1 MLSWAVATD
10 PELEVRVVCLRK
22 SQEVWQKRDRLSSFG
37 LLKKN
42 IITSKLT
49 NLETDWPMPHS
60 NDQLKALNALQQKLQ
75 TAASWDAVQSV
86 LTPFA
91 NQYLAVESVLVVPTA
106 EKRHG
111 AWSIGSTGYA
121 LQFMPVPDEPD
132 LAEITAALLATC
144 PFLQQQL
151 PLSIQQQSLLEQ
163 ISLAIVAQR
172 PFDQISGLIATAFTE
187 TFSAYRARLLLC
199 EPGGKQIYLHTMFGA
214 QTGWLPVNEDRNLSN
229 VQETVLVFDDV
240 QLILPVKT
248 AVDEVRAIL
257 QVAGTSVEDLRLKT
271 AFFSLVAGYLG
282 VALSHQQLLEQ
293 AWQRAHQLE
302 TIYHVTESVR
312 VLKPLQQTLQE
323 IHDQLLH
330 IFTPPTCYVA
340 LVDNSEDIIEFPC
353 VLENHQRITRQP
365 IPISNEDSLVAWV
378 IRNNVPFAT
387 DNWPAEEK
395 PVPGIN
401 GEGSPHSIICV
412 PMRLHG
418 EVLGA
423 ISIQSDEP
431 DAFDA
436 ADFQT
441 LTAIA
446 AHVAVIIKNAR
457 LFTQTRELVDRGA
470 HDYQTAVALRQA
482 IAVISTSLQAD
493 AVASHLLLALGNV
506 VSYHN
511 AFAFLLT
518 DGELKLVSSRDFY
531 DRPVVPSAKEAEVI
545 WRDHPLVQS
554 IVKEEKLVRI
564 DDVRVDTRWQSVPY
578 AENTRSWMGVPL
590 SAGGVLLGILIF
602 DSQIASAFDQRVEW
616 LASTLA
622 AHASVAI
629 QNAMLF
635 QQTEQQLAELSTL
648 YQASATMTANLDQD
662 FVLQTVVSE
671 MVRALQVDSC
681 TIFVWDQEFQ
691 KLYPAAHKTQAYIEQ
706 IREGNDEEL
715 VGLGSIEN
723 LASYNVVQHVFET
736 HQIKNLRIDKPG
748 SQDELDLLKAAG
760 LQSAIL
766 VPLVRRNKVLGLLAL
781 GDISEPRN
789 YKQGQFRLAQNLAGQ
804 AAVAIEHAHLF
815 GQAQRRIEELSTFH
829 DIVLRLNEPLK
840 LNVVLDTITESA
852 LKLIPATNLHIFL
865 YDSETQTFSKG
876 SALWRD
882 GRRTAAVTSVRPAGS
897 GLTSTV
903 VQEGRP
909 IVINDA
915 PSHPFYQSETAS
927 KWGICAIA
935 GFPLKYG
942 EKIIGAFTATY
953 LYPHTFSEDELL
965 LLNLLAEQAAVAI
978 RNASSFTESQRRLRD
993 MSALVDMAKQVT
1005 GNLKLQSVLQTT
1017 VKILQAL
1024 LNARASTITMLTEDG
1039 DGLVVKAAVGI
1050 NPEFMNARMHLSES
1064 ISGLVVQKAELV
1076 YIRDSYSES
1085 DFLFFDEV
1093 VRSLLVVPLIVRD
1106 EPVGTLTIDSD
1117 RPHAFT
1123 ESDTQL
1129 MTIAAAQVSVAIANA
1144 RLFEELEDRA
1154 AELAI
1159 AYEELKE
1166 SDRLKDELVQ
1176 NVSHEL
1182 RTPLTFVK
1190 GYVDLLM
1197 DGDKGLL
1204 TAEQQEYLQIVSDKT
1219 DDITRII
1226 EDIITL
1232 QRIDSGNLQL
1242 EAMSMA
1248 DLLQTAVTSHRIV
1261 ADKKGLSI
1269 VCTIPPGQKGFVRI
1283 DKGRMNQVLDNL
1295 IGNAFKF
1302 SPDGG
1307 TIRLSMAENE
1317 QDVLVSVVDEGI
1329 GMPAEKHQRIF
1340 ERFYQIDGSSRRRF
1354 GGTGIGLAIVKRI
1367 IDAHEGKIWVES
1379 EINKGSAFFFTLPI
1393 VKQDIATTV
1402 PEL

>member
-1 MLSWAVATD
+1 MLH
-10 PELEVRVVCLRK
+10 R
-22 SQEVWQKRDRLSSFG
+22 
-37 LLKKN
+37 
-42 IITSKLT
+42 
-49 NLETDWPMPHS
+49 
-60 NDQLKALNALQQKLQ
+60 NDQLKALNALQQNLQ
-75 TAASWDAVQSV
+75 NAASWDAVQS
-86 LTPFA
+86 LLSPFL
-91 NQYLAVESVLVVPTA
+91 NEYLAVETTIIVPTA
-106 EKRHG
+106 VKKEG
-111 AWSIGSTGYA
+111 IWPIGRTGYA
-121 LQFMPVPDEPD
+121 LQLVPMP
-132 LAEITAALLATC
+132 AETELVELTAALLAAC
-144 PFLQQQL
+144 PFVQQQL
-151 PLSIQQQSLLEQ
+151 PLSADQQKLLEQ
-163 ISLAIVAQR
+163 ISLAIVEQR
-172 PFDQISGLIATAFTE
+172 PFDQITNQIATAFTK
-187 TFSAYRARLLLC
+187 TVPACRARLILRD
-199 EPGGKQIYLHTMFGA
+199 PGSRQLSLHTLFGEKS
-214 QTGWLPVNEDRNLSN
+214 GWLPINEDSNLAD
-229 VQETVLVFDDV
+229 VPETVLLSADV

-248 AVDEVRAIL
+248 AVNEIRAIL
-257 QVAGTSVEDLRLKT
+257 QVAGTSVEDLKLKT

-330 IFTPPTCYVA
+330 IFTPPTCYIA
-340 LVDNSEDIIEFPC
+340 LVDNSEDVIEFPC
-353 VLENHQRITRQP
+353 VLENRQRITWQP
-365 IPISNEDSLVAWV
+365 LPVDNKDSLVAWV
-378 IRNNVPFAT
+378 IRNKVPFAT
-387 DNWPAEEK
+387 DNWPSEMK
-395 PVPGIN
+395 PVPGIS
-401 GEGSPHSIICV
+401 GDGTPHSIICV

-441 LTAIA
+441 LTAVA
-446 AHVAVIIKNAR
+446 AHVTVIIKNAR

-493 AVASHLLLALGNV
+493 SVVSHLLLALGNV

-531 DRPVVPSAKEAEVI
+531 DRPVVPSAKEAEAI
-545 WRDHPLVQS
+545 WRAHPLVQT
-554 IVKEEKLVRI
+554 IIRQEKLIRI
-564 DDVRVDTRWQSVPY
+564 DDVRVDDRWQPVPY
-578 AENTRSWMGVPL
+578 TENTRSWMGVPL
-590 SAGGVLLGILIF
+590 AAGGVLLGILIF

-691 KLYPAAHKTQAYIEQ
+691 KLYPAAYKNQAQVNHLQE
-706 IREGNDEEL
+706 ENDEAL
-715 VGLGSIEN
+715 VGLSSIEN
-723 LASYNVVQHVFET
+723 LASYKVVQHVFET
-736 HQIKNLRIDKPG
+736 HQIENLRADKPG
-748 SQDELDLLKAAG
+748 SQDEMDLLQAAG

-781 GDISEPRN
+781 GDVTEPRS

-829 DIVLRLNEPLK
+829 DIVLRLNEPLQ

-865 YDSETQTFSKG
+865 YDSESQTFSKG

-882 GRRTAAVTSVRPAGS
+882 GRRTAAVAKLRPPGE

-915 PSHPFYQSETAS
+915 STHPFYQSEPANN
-927 KWGICAIA
+927 WGICAIA

-978 RNASSFTESQRRLRD
+978 RNASSFAESQRRLRD

-1017 VKILQAL
+1017 VQILQGL
-1024 LNARASTITMLTEDG
+1024 LNARASTITMLTDDG
-1039 DGLVVKAAVGI
+1039 DGLIVKAAVGI
-1050 NPEFMNARMHLSES
+1050 NPEFMNARMQLSES
-1064 ISGLVVQKAELV
+1064 ISGVVVQNAELV
-1076 YIRDSYSES
+1076 YIRDSYTES

-1106 EPVGTLTIDSD
+1106 KPVGTLTIDSD
-1117 RPHAFT
+1117 RPNAFT

-1144 RLFEELEDRA
+1144 RLFEELEERA

-1242 EAMSMA
+1242 EVMSMA
-1248 DLLQTAVTSHRIV
+1248 DLLQTAVTSHRLV

-1269 VCTIPPGQKGFVRI
+1269 ACSIPPGQKGFVRI

-1307 TIRLSMAENE
+1307 TIRLSMVEKE
-1317 QDVLVSVVDEGI
+1317 EEVLVSVVDEGI

-1367 IDAHEGKIWVES
+1367 IDAHEGRIWVES
-1379 EINKGSAFFFTLPI
+1379 ELNKGSAFLFTLPI
-1393 VKQDIATTV
+1393 VKQDIASAV

>member
-1 MLSWAVATD
+1 MLSTK
-10 PELEVRVVCLRK
+10 L
-22 SQEVWQKRDRLSSFG
+22 
-37 LLKKN
+37 
-42 IITSKLT
+42 IINT
-49 NLETDWPMPHS
+49 ETDWPMPHR
-60 NDQLKALNALQQKLQ
+60 NDQLKALNVLQQNLQ
-75 TAASWDAVQSV
+75 TATSWDAVHSV
-86 LTPFA
+86 LTPFVKE
-91 NQYLAVESVLVVPTA
+91 YLAVESALIVPTA
-106 EKRHG
+106 EQKPD
-111 AWSIGSTGYA
+111 AWPIGSTGYGLHFNPTPA
-121 LQFMPVPDEPD
+121 EPN
-132 LAEITAALLATC
+132 LAELTAALVATC
-144 PFLQQQL
+144 PFLYQQL
-151 PLSIQQQSLLEQ
+151 PLSALQQNLLEQ
-163 ISLAIVAQR
+163 ISLAIIEQR
-172 PFDQISGLIATAFTE
+172 PFDQVIKHIDTAFAQM
-187 TFSAYRARLLLC
+187 FSDCRARLVLC
-199 EPGGKQIYLHTMFGA
+199 DQSGRAQRLHTMFGEQA
-214 QTGWLPVNEDRNLSN
+214 GWLPVEEDHHLKDVRDA
-229 VQETVLVFDDV
+229 TLVAKDA

-257 QVAGTSVEDLRLKT
+257 QVAGVSVDDLSLKS

-330 IFTPPTCYVA
+330 IFTPPTCYIA
-340 LVDNSEDIIEFPC
+340 LVDSSEDMIEFPC
-353 VLENHQRITRQP
+353 VLENRKRITRQP
-365 IPISNEDSLVAWV
+365 IPVSSKDSLVAWV
-378 IRNNVPFAT
+378 IRNNIPFAT

-395 PVPGIN
+395 PVPGVS
-401 GEGSPHSIICV
+401 GDGSPHSVVCV

-423 ISIQSDEP
+423 ISIQSDQP

-441 LTAIA
+441 LTAVA
-446 AHVAVIIKNAR
+446 AHITVIIKNAR

-531 DRPVVPSAKEAEVI
+531 DRPVVPSAQEAESI
-545 WRDHPLVQS
+545 WRNHPLVQS
-554 IVKEEKLVRI
+554 ILKEEKLIRI
-564 DDVRVDTRWQSVPY
+564 DDVRVDARWQSVPH

-629 QNAMLF
+629 QNAILF

-691 KLYPAAHKTQAYIEQ
+691 KLYPAAHKTQAD
-706 IREGNDEEL
+706 IRHRQEDSQEETL
-715 VGLGSIEN
+715 IGLGSIDN
-723 LASYNVVQHVFET
+723 LASYSVVQHVFET
-736 HQIKNLRIDKPG
+736 HQIENLRADRPG
-748 SQDELDLLKAAG
+748 RNDDLELLQAAG

-781 GDISEPRN
+781 GDVAEPRN

-865 YDSETQTFSKG
+865 YDSDTQTFSKG

-903 VQEGRP
+903 VREGRP

-915 PSHPFYQSETAS
+915 ASHEFYQQEPAS
-927 KWGICAIA
+927 TWGICAIA

-978 RNASSFTESQRRLRD
+978 RNASSFAESQRRLRD

-1017 VKILQAL
+1017 VQILQGL
-1024 LNARASTITMLTEDG
+1024 LNARASTITMLTDDG
-1039 DGLVVKAAVGI
+1039 DGLIVKAAVGI

-1064 ISGLVVQKAELV
+1064 ISGVVVQKAELV
-1076 YIRDSYSES
+1076 YIRDSYSDP

-1093 VRSLLVVPLIVRD
+1093 VRSLLVVPLMVRD
-1106 EPVGTLTIDSD
+1106 APVGTLTVDSD

-1144 RLFEELEDRA
+1144 RLFEELEERA

-1242 EAMSMA
+1242 EVISMA
-1248 DLLQTAVTSHRIV
+1248 DLLQAAVTSHRLV

-1269 VCTIPPGQKGFVRI
+1269 ACTMPPGQKGLVRI

-1302 SPDGG
+1302 SPNGG
-1307 TIRLSMAENE
+1307 TIRLSMTENNE
-1317 QDVLVSVVDEGI
+1317 DVLVSVVDEGI
-1329 GMPAEKHQRIF
+1329 GMPLEKHQRIF

-1379 EINKGSAFFFTLPI
+1379 ELNKGSAFFFTLPI
-1393 VKQDIATTV
+1393 VKQDIATSV

>member
-1 MLSWAVATD
+1 MSH
-10 PELEVRVVCLRK
+10 
-22 SQEVWQKRDRLSSFG
+22 
-37 LLKKN
+37 
-42 IITSKLT
+42 T
-49 NLETDWPMPHS
+49 NDSLH
-60 NDQLKALNALQQKLQ
+60 ALNVLQQNLR
-75 TAASWDAVQSV
+75 TAATWDAVQ
-86 LTPFA
+86 LAIHAFA
-91 NQYLAVESVLVVPTA
+91 TRYLEVESVLIVPTA
-106 EKRHG
+106 VNENN
-111 AWSIGSTGYA
+111 ALPIGETGYS
-121 LQFMPVPDEPD
+121 LQLSPMPKNQD
-132 LAEITAALLATC
+132 LAELTAVLLSTSAFFQQRQPLSPAQQTL
-144 PFLQQQL
+144 LQQISQA
-151 PLSIQQQSLLEQ
+151 IIEQQQFDL
-163 ISLAIVAQR
+163 ITGRIADGFVA
-172 PFDQISGLIATAFTE
+172 AFPG
-187 TFSAYRARLLLC
+187 FRARLVLC
-199 EPGGKQIYLHTMFGA
+199 QPGKGPLAQHTLFGDGV
-214 QTGWLPVNEDRNLSN
+214 GWLPVADDPNLIDVAEIALLPEDL
-229 VQETVLVFDDV
+229 
-240 QLILPVKT
+240 QLTLPVKT
-248 AVDEVRAIL
+248 ASQQVRAIL
-257 QVAGTSVEDLRLKT
+257 QVHGETLERLRFET
-271 AFFSLVAGYLG
+271 AVFSLVAGYIG
-282 VALSHQQLLEQ
+282 VALSHQQLLKQ
-293 AWQRAHQLE
+293 AWQRANQLE

-330 IFTPPTCYVA
+330 IFSPPTCYIA
-340 LVDNSEDIIEFPC
+340 LVDSGEDVIEFPC

-365 IPISNEDSLVAWV
+365 LPLSHRDSLVAWV
-378 IRNNVPFAT
+378 INNNVPFAT
-387 DNWPAEEK
+387 DDWPQEEK
-395 PVPGIN
+395 PVPGIIGN
-401 GEGSPHSIICV
+401 GTACSIMCV

-418 EVLGA
+418 EALGA

-441 LTAIA
+441 LTAVA
-446 AHVAVIIKNAR
+446 AHVTVIIKNAR
-457 LFTQTRELVDRGA
+457 LFSQTRELVDRGA

-482 IAVISTSLQAD
+482 IAVISTSLQAES
-493 AVASHLLLALGNV
+493 VVNHLLLALGNV

-511 AFAFLLT
+511 AFAFLLS
-518 DGELKLVSSRDFY
+518 DDELKLISSRDFY
-531 DRPVVPSAKEAEVI
+531 DRPVTLTAQEAEDV
-545 WRDHPLVQS
+545 WRNHALVQT
-554 IVKEEKLVRI
+554 IIRGKELIRI
-564 DDVRVDTRWQSVPY
+564 DDVRADARWQPIPHTDT
-578 AENTRSWMGVPL
+578 TRSWMGVPL

-635 QQTEQQLAELSTL
+635 EQTEQQLAELSTL

-681 TIFVWDQEFQ
+681 TIFVWEQEFQ
-691 KLYPAAHKTQAYIEQ
+691 SLYPAAHKTQTSLNRHNQ
-706 IREGNDEEL
+706 DEGL
-715 VGLGSIEN
+715 MGLSSIED
-723 LASYNVVQHVFET
+723 LAAYSVVQHIFET
-736 HQIKNLRIDKPG
+736 HQIENLKIDAPG
-748 SQDELDLLKAAG
+748 DADGATLLEAAG
-760 LQSAIL
+760 FQSVIL

-781 GDISEPRN
+781 GDVVEAGN
-789 YKQGQFRLAQNLAGQ
+789 YTQGQLRLAQNLAGQ

-815 GQAQRRIEELSTFH
+815 SQAQRRIEELSTFH
-829 DIVLRLNEPLK
+829 DIVLRLNEPLR
-840 LNVVLDTITESA
+840 LSVVLDTITESA

-865 YDSETQTFSKG
+865 YDSDTKTFSKG

-882 GRRTAAVTSVRPAGS
+882 GRRTAAVPELRPAGS

-903 VQEGRP
+903 VQEGRR

-915 PSHPFYQSETAS
+915 PNHPFYQSETAS
-927 KWGICAIA
+927 KWGIYAIA
-935 GFPLKYG
+935 GFPLKHG
-942 EKIIGAFTATY
+942 DKIIGAFTATY
-953 LYPHTFSEDELL
+953 LYAHTFDEDELL

-978 RNASSFTESQRRLRD
+978 RNASSFSESQRRLQD

-1017 VKILQAL
+1017 VQILQGL
-1024 LNARASTITMLTEDG
+1024 LNARASTITMLTDDG
-1039 DGLVVKAAVGI
+1039 EGLIVKAAVGI
-1050 NPEFMNARMHLSES
+1050 NPEFMNARMQLSES
-1064 ISGLVVQKAELV
+1064 ISGVVVQNRDLV
-1076 YIRDSYSES
+1076 YIRDSYTDP
-1085 DFLFFDEV
+1085 DFLFFDDV

-1129 MTIAAAQVSVAIANA
+1129 MTIAAAQVSVAMANA
-1144 RLFEELEDRA
+1144 RLFEELEVRA
-1154 AELAI
+1154 AELAV

-1204 TAEQQEYLQIVSDKT
+1204 TPDQQEYLQIVSEKT

-1242 EAMSMA
+1242 ERLSMA
-1248 DLLQTAVTSHRIV
+1248 DLLRTAVISHRLV

-1269 VCTIPPGQKGFVRI
+1269 TCQIPEGQSGMVRI

-1307 TIRLSMAENE
+1307 TVHLSMVESDNN
-1317 QDVLVSVVDEGI
+1317 VLVSVVDEGI
-1329 GMPAEKHQRIF
+1329 GMPIEKHQRIF

-1367 IDAHEGKIWVES
+1367 VDAHEGEIWVES

-1393 VKQDIATTV
+1393 VKQTIVSGV
-1402 PEL
+1402 PELQ

>member
-1 MLSWAVATD
+1 
-10 PELEVRVVCLRK
+10 
-22 SQEVWQKRDRLSSFG
+22 
-37 LLKKN
+37 
-42 IITSKLT
+42 
-49 NLETDWPMPHS
+49 MPHS
-60 NDQLKALNALQQKLQ
+60 NNQLQALNALHQQLQ
-75 TAASWDAVQSV
+75 TAPSWEAVRSTV
-86 LTPFA
+86 LAFA
-91 NQYLAVESVLVVPTA
+91 AKQLAAESVLIVPEA
-106 EKRHG
+106 E
-111 AWSIGSTGYA
+111 AEVNFWSVGQTGFA
-121 LQFMPVPDEPD
+121 LQIFPPPENSD
-132 LAEITAALLATC
+132 LAALTAALIATT
-144 PFLQQQL
+144 PFIAQQASLSSTQQRLLSLLSRAISEQQQF
-151 PLSIQQQSLLEQ
+151 SMVTG
-163 ISLAIVAQR
+163 AI
-172 PFDQISGLIATAFTE
+172 DDAFVE
-187 TFSAYRARLLLC
+187 AFPDCRARLVLC
-199 EPGGKQIYLHTMFGA
+199 DSDNHLALHSMFGA
-214 QTGWLPVNEDRNLSN
+214 KDGWLPVAEDNYLS
-229 VQETVLVFDDV
+229 VVTEATLVANGS
-240 QLILPVKT
+240 QLLLPVETDSGQVK
-248 AVDEVRAIL
+248 AIL
-257 QVAGTSVEDLRLKT
+257 QVMGSSKEALT
-271 AFFSLVAGYLG
+271 AETAVLSLIAGYLG
-282 VALSHQQLLEQ
+282 VALSQQQLIQQ
-293 AWQRAHQLE
+293 AWQRANQLE
-302 TIYHVTESVR
+302 TIYRVTESVR

-330 IFTPPTCYVA
+330 IFSPPTCYIA
-340 LVDNSEDIIEFPC
+340 LADASEEIIEFPC

-365 IPISNEDSLVAWV
+365 IPLSDKDSLVAWV
-378 IRNNVPFAT
+378 IGNNVPFAT
-387 DNWPAEEK
+387 DNWPFDEK
-395 PVPGIN
+395 PVPGIS
-401 GEGSPHSIICV
+401 GEGIPHSIICV

-423 ISIQSDEP
+423 ISIQSDKP

-436 ADFQT
+436 SDFQT
-441 LTAIA
+441 LTAVA
-446 AHVAVIIKNAR
+446 AHITVIIKNAR
-457 LFTQTRELVDRGA
+457 LYTQTSELVERGA

-493 AVASHLLLALGNV
+493 SVFNHLLLALGNV

-511 AFAFLLT
+511 AFAFLLA

-531 DRPVVPSAKEAEVI
+531 DRTLPIQPEDAETV
-545 WRDHPLVQS
+545 WRDHPLVQT
-554 IVKEEKLVRI
+554 ILKTEELIRI
-564 DDVRVDTRWQSVPY
+564 DDVRADARWQPVPHL
-578 AENTRSWMGVPL
+578 ENTRSWMGVPL
-590 SAGGVLLGILIF
+590 AAGGVLLGVLIF

-616 LASTLA
+616 LAITLA
-622 AHASVAI
+622 NHASVAI

-691 KLYPAAHKTQAYIEQ
+691 KLYPAAHKNQTYIKHLGQ
-706 IREGNDEEL
+706 DDADGLI
-715 VGLGSIEN
+715 GLGSIKN
-723 LASYNVVQHVFET
+723 LASYKVVQRVFDT
-736 HQIKNLRIDKPG
+736 HEIEQLVSDPK
-748 SQDELDLLKAAG
+748 QDEDAVELLQAAG
-760 LQSAIL
+760 LQAVIL
-766 VPLVRRNKVLGLLAL
+766 VPLVHRNKVLGLLAL
-781 GDISEPRN
+781 GDVTVKRN
-789 YKQGQFRLAQNLAGQ
+789 YSHGQLRLAQNLAGQ
-804 AAVAIEHAHLF
+804 GAVAIEHAHLF

-840 LNVVLDTITESA
+840 LNAVLDTITESA

-865 YDSETQTFSKG
+865 YDSETETFSKG

-882 GRRTAAVTSVRPAGS
+882 GRRTAAVPKVRPAGE

-915 PSHPFYQSETAS
+915 PNHPFFQSESAS
-927 KWGICAIA
+927 AWGICAIA
-935 GFPLKYG
+935 GFPLKHG
-942 EKIIGAFTATY
+942 EKVIGAFTATY
-953 LYPHTFSEDELL
+953 LNPHTFSEDELL

-978 RNASSFTESQRRLRD
+978 RNASSFADSQRRLRD

-1005 GNLKLQSVLQTT
+1005 GDLKLRSVLQTT
-1017 VKILQAL
+1017 VQILQGL
-1024 LNARASTITMLTEDG
+1024 LNARASTITMLTDDG
-1039 DGLVVKAAVGI
+1039 EGLIVKAAVGI
-1050 NPEFMNARMHLSES
+1050 NPEFMNARMELKGS
-1064 ISGLVVQKAELV
+1064 ISGVVVQNAELV
-1076 YIRDSYSES
+1076 YIRDSYSDP

-1117 RPHAFT
+1117 RPHAFK
-1123 ESDTQL
+1123 ESDIQL

-1204 TAEQQEYLQIVSDKT
+1204 TPEQQEYLQIVSDKT

-1242 EAMSMA
+1242 EVMPMA
-1248 DLLQTAVTSHRIV
+1248 ELLQTAVVNHRLV
-1261 ADKKGLSI
+1261 ADKRGLGI
-1269 VCTIPPGQKGFVRI
+1269 ACTVPEDKQGLVQI

-1307 TIRLSMAENE
+1307 TIHLTMTE
-1317 QDVLVSVVDEGI
+1317 QEGNVLVSVIDEGI

-1367 IDAHEGKIWVES
+1367 IDAHQGEIWVES
-1379 EINKGSAFFFTLPI
+1379 EINKGSAFFFTLPT
-1393 VKQDIATTV
+1393 VKQDIAKQV
-1402 PEL
+1402 PSLS

>member
-1 MLSWAVATD
+1 
-10 PELEVRVVCLRK
+10 
-22 SQEVWQKRDRLSSFG
+22 
-37 LLKKN
+37 
-42 IITSKLT
+42 
-49 NLETDWPMPHS
+49 MPHR
-60 NDQLKALNALQQKLQ
+60 NDAFFALNLLQQNLQ
-75 TAASWDAVQSV
+75 AATSWETIYAVLQ
-86 LTPFA
+86 PFV
-91 NQYLAVESVLVVPTA
+91 QQHLAVESVLIVPQT
-106 EKRHG
+106 ENGHYLWRVG
-111 AWSIGSTGYA
+111 QTDYA
-121 LQFMPVPDEPD
+121 LQFIAAPTNPD
-132 LAEITAALLATC
+132 LAALVASLLAIS
-144 PFLQQQL
+144 PFLQQQFF
-151 PLSIQQQSLLEQ
+151 PSATQQTLLTQ
-163 ISLAIVAQR
+163 ISQAIIEHHS
-172 PFDQISGLIATAFTE
+172 FDLITGRIAAAFAE
-187 TFSAYRARLLLC
+187 AFPGCQARLVLC
-199 EPGGKQIYLHTMFGA
+199 DVEGKPKALHTLFGSPS
-214 QTGWLPVNEDRNLSN
+214 GWLPVDADSNLVN
-229 VQETVLVFDDV
+229 VTEMRLLQPER
-240 QLILPVKT
+240 QLLLPVKSAPNQVRAVLQVMASSVADMQLQT
-248 AVDEVRAIL
+248 AV
-257 QVAGTSVEDLRLKT
+257 
-271 AFFSLVAGYLG
+271 FSLVAGYIG
-282 VALSHQQLLEQ
+282 VALSHQQLSQQ
-293 AWQRAHQLE
+293 AWQRANQLE

-330 IFTPPTCYVA
+330 IFTPPTCYIA
-340 LVDNSEDIIEFPC
+340 MVDANEEIIEFPC
-353 VLENHQRITRQP
+353 VLENHKRITRQP
-365 IPISNEDSLVAWV
+365 IPLADKDSLVAWV
-378 IRNNVPFAT
+378 INNNVPFAT
-387 DNWPAEEK
+387 DNWPHEEK
-395 PVPGIN
+395 PVPGIS
-401 GEGSPHSIICV
+401 GEGAPHSIICV

-423 ISIQSDEP
+423 ISIQSDKP

-436 ADFQT
+436 SDFQT
-441 LTAIA
+441 LTAVA
-446 AHVAVIIKNAR
+446 AHVTVIIKNAR

-482 IAVISTSLQAD
+482 IAVISTSLQAES
-493 AVASHLLLALGNV
+493 VVHHLLLALGNV
-506 VSYHN
+506 VSYNN
-511 AFAFLLT
+511 AFAFLLA
-518 DGELKLVSSRDFY
+518 DEELKLVSSRDFY
-531 DRPVVPSAKEAEVI
+531 DRPVVVTPEEAEAA
-545 WRDHPLVQS
+545 WRNHPLVQS
-554 IVKEEKLVRI
+554 IISKEALIRI
-564 DDVRVDTRWQSVPY
+564 DDVRADARWQPMPHT
-578 AENTRSWMGVPL
+578 ANTRSWMGVPL

-635 QQTEQQLAELSTL
+635 EQTEQQLAELSTL

-681 TIFVWDQEFQ
+681 TIFVWNEDFQ
-691 KLYPAAHKTQAYIEQ
+691 TLYPAAHKYQVSIKYLTQ
-706 IREGNDEEL
+706 DEKDEL
-715 VGLGSIEN
+715 VGLSNIEN
-723 LASYNVVQHVFET
+723 LASYKVVQRLFET
-736 HQIKNLRIDKPG
+736 HQIENLRVDHPDF
-748 SQDELDLLKAAG
+748 QDGLDLLRAAG
-760 LQSAIL
+760 LQSVIL

-781 GDISEPRN
+781 GDVVEPRN
-789 YKQGQFRLAQNLAGQ
+789 YAQGQLRLAQNLAGQ

-815 GQAQRRIEELSTFH
+815 GQAQRRIEELATFH
-829 DIVLRLNEPLK
+829 DIVLRLNEPLQ

-865 YDSETQTFSKG
+865 YDSETQTFSNG

-882 GRRTAAVTSVRPAGS
+882 GRRTAAVTKVRPSGS

-915 PSHPFYQSETAS
+915 PNHPFYQSEPAS
-927 KWGICAIA
+927 SWGIYAIA

-942 EKIIGAFTATY
+942 DKIIGAFTATY

-978 RNASSFTESQRRLRD
+978 RNASSFAESQRRLRD

-1017 VKILQAL
+1017 VQILQGL

-1039 DGLVVKAAVGI
+1039 DGLLVKAAVGI
-1050 NPEFMNARMHLSES
+1050 DPQFMNARMQLSES
-1064 ISGLVVQKAELV
+1064 ISGVVVQSAELV
-1076 YIRDSYSES
+1076 YIRDSYS
-1085 DFLFFDEV
+1085 DPNFLFFDER

-1106 EPVGTLTIDSD
+1106 MPVGTLTIDSD
-1117 RPHAFT
+1117 RPYAFT

-1144 RLFEELEDRA
+1144 RLFEELEERA
-1154 AELAI
+1154 AELAV
-1159 AYEELKE
+1159 AYNELKE

-1204 TAEQQEYLQIVSDKT
+1204 TPEQQEYLQIVSDKT

-1242 EAMSMA
+1242 EVMSMV
-1248 DLLQTAVTSHRIV
+1248 DLLQTAVLNHRLV
-1261 ADKKGLSI
+1261 ADKKGLNI
-1269 VCTIPPGQKGFVRI
+1269 VCSIPPGQTGSVRI

-1307 TIRLSMAENE
+1307 TIRLSMAENGHE
-1317 QDVLVSVVDEGI
+1317 LLVSVVDEGI
-1329 GMPAEKHQRIF
+1329 GMPVEKHQRIF

-1379 EINKGSAFFFTLPI
+1379 ELNKGSAFFFILPI
-1393 VKQDIATTV
+1393 VNVNQVIAETV
-1402 PEL
+1402 PEPS

>member
-1 MLSWAVATD
+1 
-10 PELEVRVVCLRK
+10 
-22 SQEVWQKRDRLSSFG
+22 
-37 LLKKN
+37 
-42 IITSKLT
+42 
-49 NLETDWPMPHS
+49 MPHS
-60 NDQLKALNALQQKLQ
+60 NDQLQALNALQQNLQ
-75 TAASWDAVQSV
+75 TATTW
-86 LTPFA
+86 
-91 NQYLAVESVLVVPTA
+91 ESVLSVIHPFVVEKLSVVSALVVPLATA
-106 EKRHG
+106 QAG
-111 AWSIGSTGYA
+111 SWPIGQTGFA
-121 LQFMPVPDEPD
+121 LQLTPMPENED
-132 LAEITAALLATC
+132 LAALTA
-144 PFLQQQL
+144 
-151 PLSIQQQSLLEQ
+151 
-163 ISLAIVAQR
+163 V
-172 PFDQISGLIATAFTE
+172 LIATAPFVQKQQALSPAQQALLGQLSQAIIDQQQFDSITGRLNAA
-187 TFSAYRARLLLC
+187 FADAFPGSRARLVLMAADQ
-199 EPGGKQIYLHTMFGA
+199 KQLALHSQFGPRG
-214 QTGWLPVNEDRNLSN
+214 GWLPVASDDRLKS
-229 VQETVLVFDDV
+229 VTQPTLGPDKSQLVLPVRASGGQVEALLQVVAASDEALRQETAVL
-240 QLILPVKT
+240 T
-248 AVDEVRAIL
+248 
-257 QVAGTSVEDLRLKT
+257 
-271 AFFSLVAGYLG
+271 LVASYLG
-282 VALSHQQLLEQ
+282 VALSQQRLIKQ
-293 AWQRAHQLE
+293 AWQRANQLE
-302 TIYHVTESVR
+302 TIYRVTESVR

-330 IFTPPTCYVA
+330 IFNPPTCYVA
-340 LVDNSEDIIEFPC
+340 LVDTNEDIIEFPC
-353 VLENHQRITRQP
+353 VLENRQRITRQP
-365 IPISNEDSLVAWV
+365 IPLSDKDSLVAWV
-378 IRNNVPFAT
+378 LNNNVPFVT
-387 DNWPAEEK
+387 EDWPADEK
-395 PVPGIN
+395 PVPGIK
-401 GEGSPHSIICV
+401 GEGSPCSVICV

-423 ISIQSDEP
+423 ISIQSDVP

-436 ADFQT
+436 SDFQT
-441 LTAIA
+441 LTAVA

-457 LFTQTRELVDRGA
+457 LYTQTRELVDRGA

-493 AVASHLLLALGNV
+493 SVVNHLLLALGNV

-511 AFAFLLT
+511 AFAFLL
-518 DGELKLVSSRDFY
+518 DEHELKLVSSRDFY
-531 DRPVVPSAKEAEVI
+531 DRTLVISAEEAESI
-545 WRDHPLVQS
+545 WRTHPLVQS
-554 IVKEEKLVRI
+554 ILKQDKLIRI
-564 DDVRVDTRWQSVPY
+564 DDVRADARWQPLPHM
-578 AENTRSWMGVPL
+578 ENTRSWMGVPL
-590 SAGGVLLGILIF
+590 TAGGVLLGILIF

-635 QQTEQQLAELSTL
+635 QQTQQQLAELSTL

-691 KLYPAAHKTQAYIEQ
+691 KLYPAAHKNQPYIKQ
-706 IREGNDEEL
+706 LKQNDE
-715 VGLGSIEN
+715 GLIGLSSIEN
-723 LASYNVVQHVFET
+723 LASYLIVQRVFET
-736 HQIKNLRIDKPG
+736 HQIEQLSGENTPTGDTA
-748 SQDELDLLKAAG
+748 ELLQAAG
-760 LQSAIL
+760 LKALNL

-781 GDISEPRN
+781 GDVTEKRTYSS
-789 YKQGQFRLAQNLAGQ
+789 GQLRLAQNLAGQ

-829 DIVLRLNEPLK
+829 DIVLRLNEPLQ

-882 GRRTAAVTSVRPAGS
+882 GRRTAAVPKVRPAGS

-903 VQEGRP
+903 VHEGRP

-915 PSHPFYQSETAS
+915 PNHPFFQSEPAS
-927 KWGICAIA
+927 SWGICAIA

-978 RNASSFTESQRRLRD
+978 RNASSFAESQRRLRD

-1005 GNLKLQSVLQTT
+1005 GDLKLQSVLQTT
-1017 VKILQAL
+1017 VQILQGL
-1024 LNARASTITMLTEDG
+1024 MNARASTITMLTDDG
-1039 DGLVVKAAVGI
+1039 EGLIVKAAVGI
-1050 NPEFMNARMHLSES
+1050 NPEFMNARMKLSES
-1064 ISGLVVQKAELV
+1064 ISGVVVQNADLV
-1076 YIRDSYSES
+1076 YIRDSYSDP
-1085 DFLFFDEV
+1085 DFLFFDDV

-1123 ESDTQL
+1123 ESDMQL
-1129 MTIAAAQVSVAIANA
+1129 MTIAAAQVSVAISNA
-1144 RLFEELEDRA
+1144 RLFEELEERA
-1154 AELAI
+1154 AELAV

-1204 TAEQQEYLQIVSDKT
+1204 TPEQQEYLQIVSDKT

-1232 QRIDSGNLQL
+1232 QRIDSGNLQRDV
-1242 EAMSMA
+1242 MPMA
-1248 DLLQTAVTSHRIV
+1248 DLLKTAVINHRLV

-1269 VCTIPPGQKGFVRI
+1269 AYTIPQGQKGLVRI

-1307 TIRLSMAENE
+1307 TIRLTMSENDE
-1317 QDVLVSVVDEGI
+1317 EVLVSVVDEGI

-1379 EINKGSAFFFTLPI
+1379 ELNKGSAFFFTLPI
-1393 VKQDIATTV
+1393 VKQDIAEHV
-1402 PEL
+1402 PGLS

>member
-1 MLSWAVATD
+1 
-10 PELEVRVVCLRK
+10 
-22 SQEVWQKRDRLSSFG
+22 
-37 LLKKN
+37 
-42 IITSKLT
+42 
-49 NLETDWPMPHS
+49 MPHS
-60 NDQLKALNALQQKLQ
+60 NDQLKALNALQQNLQ

-91 NQYLAVESVLVVPTA
+91 KQYLAVESVLIVPAA
-106 EKRHG
+106 EKQSDV
-111 AWSIGSTGYA
+111 WLVGSTGYA
-121 LQFMPVPDEPD
+121 LQFIPAPDAPD
-132 LAEITAALLATC
+132 LAELTAALLAAC

-151 PLSIQQQSLLEQ
+151 PLSAVQQNLLEQ
-163 ISLAIVAQR
+163 ISLSIVKQR
-172 PFDQISGLIATAFTE
+172 PFDQITQHIATAFTE
-187 TFSAYRARLLLC
+187 TFPACRARLVLRD
-199 EPGGKQIYLHTMFGA
+199 PGGKRLSLHTHFG
-214 QTGWLPVNEDRNLSN
+214 QQSGWLPVNEDSHLVD
-229 VQETVLVFDDV
+229 VQEIRLLSEDV
-240 QLILPVKT
+240 QLVLPVKT
-248 AVDEVRAIL
+248 AANEVRAIL
-257 QVAGTSVEDLRLKT
+257 QVAGISVEDLRLKT

-330 IFTPPTCYVA
+330 IFTPPTCYIA
-340 LVDNSEDIIEFPC
+340 LVDINEDVIEFPC
-353 VLENHQRITRQP
+353 VLENRQRITRQP
-365 IPISNEDSLVAWV
+365 LPLSNKDSLVAWV
-378 IRNNVPFAT
+378 IRNKVPFAT
-387 DNWPAEEK
+387 DDWPSEEK
-395 PVPGIN
+395 PVSGIN
-401 GEGSPHSIICV
+401 GDGIPQSIICV

-441 LTAIA
+441 LTAVA
-446 AHVAVIIKNAR
+446 AHVTVIIKNAR

-493 AVASHLLLALGNV
+493 SVVSHLLLALGNV

-511 AFAFLLT
+511 AFAFLLNE
-518 DGELKLVSSRDFY
+518 GELKLVSSRDFY
-531 DRPVVPSAKEAEVI
+531 DRPVVPSAKEAETI
-545 WRDHPLVQS
+545 WRNHPLVQS
-554 IVKEEKLVRI
+554 IIKQEKLIRI
-564 DDVRVDTRWQSVPY
+564 DDVRVDNRWQPVPHT
-578 AENTRSWMGVPL
+578 ENTRSWMGVPL

-691 KLYPAAHKTQAYIEQ
+691 KLYPAAYKNQTQINHQ
-706 IREGNDEEL
+706 NHDEDEAL
-715 VGLGSIEN
+715 VGLSSIEN
-723 LASYNVVQHVFET
+723 LASFKVVQHVFET
-736 HQIKNLRIDKPG
+736 HQIENLRADRAG
-748 SQDELDLLKAAG
+748 SQDEIDLLQAAG

-781 GDISEPRN
+781 GDVTEPRD

-829 DIVLRLNEPLK
+829 DIVLRLNEPLQ

-865 YDSETQTFSKG
+865 YDAETQTFSKG

-882 GRRTAAVTSVRPAGS
+882 GRRTAAVAKLRPAGT

-915 PSHPFYQSETAS
+915 ASHPFYQSETAS

-978 RNASSFTESQRRLRD
+978 RNASSFAESQRRLRD

-1017 VKILQAL
+1017 VQILQGL

-1039 DGLVVKAAVGI
+1039 EGLIVKAAVGI
-1050 NPEFMNARMHLSES
+1050 NPEFMNARMQLSES
-1064 ISGLVVQKAELV
+1064 ISGVVVQNSELV

-1106 EPVGTLTIDSD
+1106 KPVGTLTIDSD

-1144 RLFEELEDRA
+1144 RLFEELEERA

-1242 EAMSMA
+1242 EKMSMA
-1248 DLLQTAVTSHRIV
+1248 ELLQTAVTSHRIV

-1307 TIRLSMAENE
+1307 TIRLSMTENKE
-1317 QDVLVSVVDEGI
+1317 DVLVSVVDEGI

-1367 IDAHEGKIWVES
+1367 IDAHEGRIWVES
-1379 EINKGSAFFFTLPI
+1379 ELNKGSAFLFTLPI

>member
-1 MLSWAVATD
+1 
-10 PELEVRVVCLRK
+10 
-22 SQEVWQKRDRLSSFG
+22 
-37 LLKKN
+37 
-42 IITSKLT
+42 
-49 NLETDWPMPHS
+49 MPHH
-60 NDQLKALNALQQKLQ
+60 NDQLKTLYDLQQKLQ

-86 LTPFA
+86 LAPFVK
-91 NQYLAVESVLVVPTA
+91 QYLAVDSLLIVPASSRA
-106 EKRHG
+106 EQVDV
-111 AWSIGSTGYA
+111 WPIGKTGFS
-121 LQFMPVPDEPD
+121 LQFSPSPAEPE
-132 LAEITAALLATC
+132 LTSLVTALLVSC
-144 PFLQQQL
+144 PF
-151 PLSIQQQSLLEQ
+151 IQGQPAFSAAQQSLLAQ
-163 ISLAIVAQR
+163 ISQAIIEQQQ
-172 PFDQISGLIATAFTE
+172 FDLIVGHINAAFAE
-187 TFSAYRARLLLC
+187 AFPGCRARLVLYESSSGQKLL
-199 EPGGKQIYLHTMFGA
+199 HSVFGQQA
-214 QTGWLPVNEDRNLSN
+214 EWLPVDGDDNLTHTK
-229 VQETVLVFDDV
+229 EPTLLPDDG
-240 QLILPVKT
+240 QLILPVRS
-248 AVDEVRAIL
+248 AGGEAQAIL
-257 QVAGTSVEDLRLKT
+257 QIAGPTVEDLRLQT
-271 AFFSLVAGYLG
+271 AVFNLIAGYLG
-282 VALSHQQLLEQ
+282 VALSYQQLLEQ

-323 IHDQLLH
+323 IHEQLLH
-330 IFTPPTCYVA
+330 IFTPPTCYIA
-340 LVDNSEDIIEFPC
+340 LVDSSEDAIEFPC
-353 VLENHQRITRQP
+353 VLENNQRITRQP
-365 IPISNEDSLVAWV
+365 LPLSNKDSLVAWV
-378 IRNNVPFAT
+378 IRNNIPFAT
-387 DNWPAEEK
+387 ENWPIEAK
-395 PVPGIN
+395 PVPGIS
-401 GEGSPHSIICV
+401 GDGTPHSIICV

-423 ISIQSDEP
+423 ISIQSDQP

-441 LTAIA
+441 LTAVA
-446 AHVAVIIKNAR
+446 AHVTVIIKNAR
-457 LFTQTRELVDRGA
+457 LFSQTQELVERGT

-493 AVASHLLLALGNV
+493 AVVNHLLLALGNV

-511 AFAFLLT
+511 AYAFLLV
-518 DGELKLVSSRDFY
+518 DGELTLIASRDFY
-531 DRPVVPSAKEAEVI
+531 DRPVVLTPQEAETI
-545 WRDHPLVQS
+545 WRTHPLVKS
-554 IVKEEKLVRI
+554 IVDQEKLIRI
-564 DDVRVDTRWQSVPY
+564 DDVRVDARWQPVPHT
-578 AENTRSWMGVPL
+578 ESTRSWMGLPL
-590 SAGGVLLGILIF
+590 AAGGVLLGILIF

-635 QQTEQQLAELSTL
+635 QQTEQQLTELSTL

-691 KLYPAAHKTQAYIEQ
+691 KLYPAAHKNQTYIAHLSDAEDEQ
-706 IREGNDEEL
+706 L
-715 VGLGSIEN
+715 TGLGSIEN
-723 LASYNVVQHVFET
+723 LASYRVVQHVFDT
-736 HQIKNLRIDKPG
+736 HQIENLRADKPG
-748 SQDELDLLKAAG
+748 NQDELALLQAAE

-781 GDISEPRN
+781 GDITEPRN
-789 YKQGQFRLAQNLAGQ
+789 YTQGQFRLAQNLAGQ

-865 YDSETQTFSKG
+865 YDSETETFSKG

-882 GRRTAAVTSVRPAGS
+882 GRRTAAVPKLRPAGS

-915 PSHPFYQSETAS
+915 PSHPFFQSEPAS
-927 KWGICAIA
+927 SWGIFAIA

-942 EKIIGAFTATY
+942 DKIIGAFTATY
-953 LYPHTFSEDELL
+953 LYPHVFSEDELL

-978 RNASSFTESQRRLRD
+978 RNASSFAESQRRLRD

-1017 VKILQAL
+1017 VKILQGL

-1039 DGLVVKAAVGI
+1039 DGLIVKAAVGI
-1050 NPEFMNARMHLSES
+1050 NPEFMDARMQLSES
-1064 ISGLVVQKAELV
+1064 ISGVVVQKAELV
-1076 YIRDSYSES
+1076 YIRDSYS
-1085 DFLFFDEV
+1085 DPNFLFFDEV

-1144 RLFEELEDRA
+1144 RLFEELEERA
-1154 AELAI
+1154 AELAV

-1204 TAEQQEYLQIVSDKT
+1204 TSEQQEYLQIVSDKT

-1242 EAMSMA
+1242 EVLSMA
-1248 DLLQTAVTSHRIV
+1248 DLLNTAVLSHRLV

-1269 VCTIPPGQKGFVRI
+1269 VCTIAPGQKGFVRI

-1307 TIRLSMAENE
+1307 TIRLSMAEND

-1379 EINKGSAFFFTLPI
+1379 ELNKGSAFFFTLPI
-1393 VKQDIATTV
+1393 VKQDIAETV
-1402 PEL
+1402 P

>member
-1 MLSWAVATD
+1 
-10 PELEVRVVCLRK
+10 
-22 SQEVWQKRDRLSSFG
+22 
-37 LLKKN
+37 
-42 IITSKLT
+42 
-49 NLETDWPMPHS
+49 MPHS
-60 NDQLKALNALQQKLQ
+60 NDQLQALNALQQNLQ
-75 TAASWDAVQSV
+75 TATSWESV
-86 LTPFA
+86 RSIISPFVIES
-91 NQYLAVESVLVVPTA
+91 LAVESALVVPLATA
-106 EKRHG
+106 Q
-111 AWSIGSTGYA
+111 ASVWPIGQTGFA
-121 LQFMPVPDEPD
+121 LQLTPQPENED
-132 LAEITAALLATC
+132 LAALTA
-144 PFLQQQL
+144 
-151 PLSIQQQSLLEQ
+151 
-163 ISLAIVAQR
+163 V
-172 PFDQISGLIATAFTE
+172 LIATAPFVQQQPVLAPAQQQLLTQLSQAIIDQQQIDVI
-187 TFSAYRARLLLC
+187 TGRLDTAFNGALPGCRARLVLIDATRRKLS
-199 EPGGKQIYLHTMFGA
+199 LHSNFGSRE
-214 QTGWLPVNEDRNLSN
+214 GWLPVASDATLQL
-229 VQETVLVFDDV
+229 VDVPTMGQDHTQMVLP
-240 QLILPVKT
+240 I
-248 AVDEVRAIL
+248 RASGGQTEALL
-257 QVAGTSVEDLRLKT
+257 QVACDSGEDLRGGT
-271 AFFSLVAGYLG
+271 AVLTLIASYLG
-282 VALSHQQLLEQ
+282 VALSQQHLIQQ
-293 AWQRAHQLE
+293 AWQRANQLE
-302 TIYHVTESVR
+302 TIYRVTESVR

-330 IFTPPTCYVA
+330 IFMAPTCYIA
-340 LVDNSEDIIEFPC
+340 LVDSSEEIVEFPC
-353 VLENHQRITRQP
+353 VLENRQRITRQP
-365 IPISNEDSLVAWV
+365 IPLSDKDSLVAWV
-378 IRNNVPFAT
+378 LSNNLPFVT
-387 DNWPAEEK
+387 DNWPTDQK
-395 PVPGIN
+395 PVPGIL
-401 GEGSPHSIICV
+401 GEGSPLSVICV

-423 ISIQSDEP
+423 ISIQSDVP
-431 DAFDA
+431 DAFNA

-441 LTAIA
+441 LTAVA

-457 LFTQTRELVDRGA
+457 LYTQTRELVDRGA

-493 AVASHLLLALGNV
+493 SVVNHLLLALGNV

-511 AFAFLLT
+511 AFAFLLEE
-518 DGELKLVSSRDFY
+518 DELKLVSSRDFY
-531 DRPVVPSAKEAEVI
+531 DRALTMSTEEAEAA
-545 WRDHPLVQS
+545 WQHHPLVQR
-554 IVKEEKLVRI
+554 ILEKQNLIRI
-564 DDVRVDTRWQSVPY
+564 DDVHADARWQPLPQL
-578 AENTRSWMGVPL
+578 ENARSWMGLPL
-590 SAGGVLLGILIF
+590 SAGGVMLGVLIF
-602 DSQIASAFDQRVEW
+602 DSQIASAFDPRVEW

-671 MVRALQVDSC
+671 MVRALQVDNC
-681 TIFVWDQEFQ
+681 TIFVWDQELQ
-691 KLYPAAHKTQAYIEQ
+691 KLDPAAHKNQAYLMHRSQ
-706 IREGNDEEL
+706 DE
-715 VGLGSIEN
+715 VGLIGLSSIEN
-723 LASYNVVQHVFET
+723 LASYRVVQRVFES
-736 HQIKNLRIDKPG
+736 HQIAQLANVP
-748 SQDELDLLKAAG
+748 DEDEASIDLLRAAG
-760 LQSAIL
+760 LQALIL

-781 GDISEPRN
+781 GDVTEQRTYSP
-789 YKQGQFRLAQNLAGQ
+789 GQLRLAQNLAGQ

-852 LKLIPATNLHIFL
+852 LKLIPASNLHIFL
-865 YDSETQTFSKG
+865 YDSETKTFSKG

-882 GRRTAAVTSVRPAGS
+882 GRRTAAVPKVRPAGE

-903 VQEGRP
+903 VLEGRP

-915 PSHPFYQSETAS
+915 PSHPFFQSDAARN
-927 KWGICAIA
+927 WGIYAIA

-942 EKIIGAFTATY
+942 DKIIGAFTATY
-953 LYPHTFSEDELL
+953 LYPHSFSEDELL

-978 RNASSFTESQRRLRD
+978 RNASSFAQSQRRLRD

-1005 GNLKLQSVLQTT
+1005 GNLKLQYVLQTT
-1017 VKILQAL
+1017 VEILQGL
-1024 LNARASTITMLTEDG
+1024 MNARASTITMLTDDG
-1039 DGLVVKAAVGI
+1039 EGLVVKAAVGI
-1050 NPEFMNARMHLSES
+1050 NPEFMNARMQLGES
-1064 ISGLVVQKAELV
+1064 ISGVVVQNAEMV
-1076 YIRDSYSES
+1076 YIRDSYTDP
-1085 DFLFFDEV
+1085 DFLFFDDV
-1093 VRSLLVVPLIVRD
+1093 VRSLLVVPLMVRD
-1106 EPVGTLTIDSD
+1106 KPVGTLTIDSD

-1123 ESDTQL
+1123 ESDMQL
-1129 MTIAAAQVSVAIANA
+1129 MTIAAAQVSVAISNA
-1144 RLFEELEDRA
+1144 RLFEELEERA
-1154 AELAI
+1154 AELAV
-1159 AYEELKE
+1159 AYDELKE

-1204 TAEQQEYLQIVSDKT
+1204 TPEQQEYLQIVSDKT

-1232 QRIDSGNLQL
+1232 QRIDSGNLQM
-1242 EAMSMA
+1242 EVMPMA
-1248 DLLQTAVTSHRIV
+1248 DLLKTAVANHRIV

-1269 VCTIPPGQKGFVRI
+1269 TCTIEEGQKGLVRI

-1307 TIRLSMAENE
+1307 TIHLSMLEE
-1317 QDVLVSVVDEGI
+1317 EDEVLVSVVDEGI

-1379 EINKGSAFFFTLPI
+1379 EIDKGSAFFFTLPI
-1393 VKQDIATTV
+1393 VKQDIAEQV
-1402 PEL
+1402 PGLP

>member
-1 MLSWAVATD
+1 
-10 PELEVRVVCLRK
+10 
-22 SQEVWQKRDRLSSFG
+22 
-37 LLKKN
+37 
-42 IITSKLT
+42 
-49 NLETDWPMPHS
+49 MPHS
-60 NDQLKALNALQQKLQ
+60 NDQLRALNALQQNLQ
-75 TAASWDAVQSV
+75 TASSWEAVQSV
-86 LTPFA
+86 LSPFVK
-91 NQYLAVESVLVVPTA
+91 QYLAAESVLIVPA
-106 EKRHG
+106 VEKQTDVWPVG
-111 AWSIGSTGYA
+111 NTGYV
-121 LQFMPVPDEPD
+121 LHFTPLPTEPEV
-132 LAEITAALLATC
+132 AELMAALLAAC
-144 PFLQQQL
+144 PFLQQQF
-151 PLSIQQQSLLEQ
+151 PFSGVQQNLLEQ
-163 ISLAIVAQR
+163 ISLAIIEQR
-172 PFDQISGLIATAFTE
+172 PFDQITGHIATAFSE
-187 TFSAYRARLLLC
+187 TFPASRARLVLC
-199 EPGGKQIYLHTMFGA
+199 DSAGKPLHLHTMFGE
-214 QTGWLPVNEDRNLSN
+214 QLGWLPVNEDKNLVN
-229 VQETVLVFDDV
+229 VQEATLLTDDA

-248 AVDEVRAIL
+248 AAAEVRAIL
-257 QVAGTSVEDLRLKT
+257 QVAGPSLQDLRVET

-293 AWQRAHQLE
+293 ALQRANQLE

-330 IFTPPTCYVA
+330 IFTPPTCFIA
-340 LVDNSEDIIEFPC
+340 LVDTNEDVIEFPC
-353 VLENHQRITRQP
+353 VLENRQRITRQP
-365 IPISNEDSLVAWV
+365 LPLSNKDSLVAWV
-378 IRNNVPFAT
+378 IRNKVPFAT
-387 DNWPAEEK
+387 DNWPLEEK
-395 PVPGIN
+395 PVPGIS
-401 GEGSPHSIICV
+401 GDGSPHSIICV

-441 LTAIA
+441 LTAVA
-446 AHVAVIIKNAR
+446 AHVTVIIKNAR

-493 AVASHLLLALGNV
+493 SVVSHLLLALGNV

-531 DRPVVPSAKEAEVI
+531 DRPVVPSAKEAESI
-545 WRDHPLVQS
+545 WGSHPLVQN
-554 IVKEEKLVRI
+554 IIKQEKLIRI
-564 DDVRVDTRWQSVPY
+564 DDVRTDARWQPVPNT
-578 AENTRSWMGVPL
+578 ENTRSWMGLPL

-602 DSQIASAFDQRVEW
+602 DSQIAFAFDQRVEW

-691 KLYPAAHKTQAYIEQ
+691 KLYPAAHKNQTHIKQLNQ
-706 IREGNDEEL
+706 DEDEAL
-715 VGLGSIEN
+715 VGLSSLEN
-723 LASYNVVQHVFET
+723 LASYKVVQHVFET
-736 HQIKNLRIDKPG
+736 HQIENLRADRPA
-748 SQDELDLLKAAG
+748 SQDDIDLLQAAG

-781 GDISEPRN
+781 GDVTEPRN

-815 GQAQRRIEELSTFH
+815 GQAQRRIEELATFH
-829 DIVLRLNEPLK
+829 DIVLRLNEPLQ

-865 YDSETQTFSKG
+865 YDADTQTFSKG

-882 GRRTAAVTSVRPAGS
+882 GRRTAAVTTLRPAGS

-903 VQEGRP
+903 VLEGRP

-915 PSHPFYQSETAS
+915 PNHPFYQSETAS
-927 KWGICAIA
+927 GWGIYAIA

-978 RNASSFTESQRRLRD
+978 RNASSFAESQRRLRD

-1017 VKILQAL
+1017 VQILQGL
-1024 LNARASTITMLTEDG
+1024 LNARASTITMLTDDG
-1039 DGLVVKAAVGI
+1039 AGLIVKAAVGI

-1064 ISGLVVQKAELV
+1064 ISGVVVQKAELV

-1106 EPVGTLTIDSD
+1106 KPVGTLTIDSD

-1144 RLFEELEDRA
+1144 RLFEELEERA

-1242 EAMSMA
+1242 ELMSMA
-1248 DLLQTAVTSHRIV
+1248 DLLQTAVTSHRLV

-1269 VCTIPPGQKGFVRI
+1269 VCTVPPGQRGFVRI

-1307 TIRLSMAENE
+1307 VIRLSLAENE

-1329 GMPAEKHQRIF
+1329 GMPVEKHQRIF

-1379 EINKGSAFFFTLPI
+1379 ELNKGSAFFFTLPI

>member
-1 MLSWAVATD
+1 V
-10 PELEVRVVCLRK
+10 
-22 SQEVWQKRDRLSSFG
+22 
-37 LLKKN
+37 
-42 IITSKLT
+42 
-49 NLETDWPMPHS
+49 
-60 NDQLKALNALQQKLQ
+60 
-75 TAASWDAVQSV
+75 
-86 LTPFA
+86 
-91 NQYLAVESVLVVPTA
+91 
-106 EKRHG
+106 
-111 AWSIGSTGYA
+111 
-121 LQFMPVPDEPD
+121 
-132 LAEITAALLATC
+132 
-144 PFLQQQL
+144 
-151 PLSIQQQSLLEQ
+151 
-163 ISLAIVAQR
+163 
-172 PFDQISGLIATAFTE
+172 
-187 TFSAYRARLLLC
+187 
-199 EPGGKQIYLHTMFGA
+199 
-214 QTGWLPVNEDRNLSN
+214 
-229 VQETVLVFDDV
+229 
-240 QLILPVKT
+240 
-248 AVDEVRAIL
+248 
-257 QVAGTSVEDLRLKT
+257 
-271 AFFSLVAGYLG
+271 
-282 VALSHQQLLEQ
+282 
-293 AWQRAHQLE
+293 
-302 TIYHVTESVR
+302 
-312 VLKPLQQTLQE
+312 
-323 IHDQLLH
+323 
-330 IFTPPTCYVA
+330 
-340 LVDNSEDIIEFPC
+340 
-353 VLENHQRITRQP
+353 
-365 IPISNEDSLVAWV
+365 
-378 IRNNVPFAT
+378 
-387 DNWPAEEK
+387 
-395 PVPGIN
+395 
-401 GEGSPHSIICV
+401 
-412 PMRLHG
+412 
-418 EVLGA
+418 
-423 ISIQSDEP
+423 
-431 DAFDA
+431 
-436 ADFQT
+436 
-441 LTAIA
+441 
-446 AHVAVIIKNAR
+446 
-457 LFTQTRELVDRGA
+457 
-470 HDYQTAVALRQA
+470 
-482 IAVISTSLQAD
+482 
-493 AVASHLLLALGNV
+493 SHLLLALGNV

-531 DRPVVPSAKEAEVI
+531 DRPVVPSAKEAELI

-554 IVKEEKLVRI
+554 IIKHERLIRI
-564 DDVRVDTRWQSVPY
+564 DDVRVDDRWQSVSY

-691 KLYPAAHKTQAYIEQ
+691 KLYPAAYKNQTQIN
-706 IREGNDEEL
+706 RLSHDEDEAL
-715 VGLGSIEN
+715 VGLSSIEN
-723 LASYNVVQHVFET
+723 LASYKVVQHVFET
-736 HQIKNLRIDKPG
+736 HQIENLRANKPG
-748 SQDELDLLKAAG
+748 SQDERALLQAAG

-781 GDISEPRN
+781 GDVTEPRN

-829 DIVLRLNEPLK
+829 DIVLRLNEPLQ

-882 GRRTAAVTSVRPAGS
+882 GRRTAAVAKLRPAGT

-915 PSHPFYQSETAS
+915 ASHPFYQSETAS

-978 RNASSFTESQRRLRD
+978 RNASSFAESQRRLRD

-1017 VKILQAL
+1017 VQILQGL

-1039 DGLVVKAAVGI
+1039 DGLIVKAAVGI
-1050 NPEFMNARMHLSES
+1050 NPEFMNARMQLSES
-1064 ISGLVVQKAELV
+1064 ISGVVVQKAELV
-1076 YIRDSYSES
+1076 YIRDSYTES

-1106 EPVGTLTIDSD
+1106 KPVGTLTIDSD

-1144 RLFEELEDRA
+1144 RLFEELEERA

-1242 EAMSMA
+1242 EVMPMA
-1248 DLLQTAVTSHRIV
+1248 ELLQTAVTNHRLV

-1307 TIRLSMAENE
+1307 TIRLSMTENE
-1317 QDVLVSVVDEGI
+1317 EDVLVSVVDEGI

-1367 IDAHEGKIWVES
+1367 IDAHEGRIWVES
-1379 EINKGSAFFFTLPI
+1379 ELNKGSAFLFTLPI

>member
-1 MLSWAVATD
+1 
-10 PELEVRVVCLRK
+10 
-22 SQEVWQKRDRLSSFG
+22 
-37 LLKKN
+37 
-42 IITSKLT
+42 
-49 NLETDWPMPHS
+49 MPHS
-60 NDQLKALNALQQKLQ
+60 NDQLQALNVLQQNLQ
-75 TAASWDAVQSV
+75 RATSWDALHS
-86 LTPFA
+86 LLHPFA
-91 NQYLAVESVLVVPTA
+91 TQHLAAESVLLVPTA
-106 EKRHG
+106 ENLPNSWLV
-111 AWSIGSTGYA
+111 AQTGFA
-121 LQFMPVPDEPD
+121 LQFAPTPTNPD
-132 LAEITAALLATC
+132 LAALLASLLAIS
-144 PFLQQQL
+144 PFLQQQHS
-151 PLSIQQQSLLEQ
+151 LSAAQQGLLGQVSQAIIDQQQ
-163 ISLAIVAQR
+163 
-172 PFDQISGLIATAFTE
+172 FDVITGRIAAAFPDA
-187 TFSAYRARLLLC
+187 FPGCQARLVLC
-199 EPGGKQIYLHTMFGA
+199 ENGSQKLILHSCFGPA
-214 QTGWLPVNEDRNLSN
+214 EGWLPVDADSHLRRATEMKLLPQAR
-229 VQETVLVFDDV
+229 
-240 QLILPVKT
+240 QLILPIRT
-248 AVDEVRAIL
+248 GQRHTCAIL
-257 QVAGTSVEDLRLKT
+257 QVMGESVEVVRWET
-271 AFFSLVAGYLG
+271 AVFSLLAGYIG
-282 VALSHQQLLEQ
+282 VALSYRQLAQQ

-312 VLKPLQQTLQE
+312 VLKPLQQTMQE

-330 IFTPPTCYVA
+330 IFSPPTCYIA
-340 LVDNSEDIIEFPC
+340 LVDASEDMIEFPC
-353 VLENHQRITRQP
+353 VLENRQRITRQP
-365 IPISNEDSLVAWV
+365 IPLSDKDSLVAWV
-378 IRNNVPFAT
+378 INNNVPFAT
-387 DNWPAEEK
+387 DNWPQDEK

-401 GEGSPHSIICV
+401 GDGQPQSIICV

-423 ISIQSDEP
+423 ISIQSDVP
-431 DAFDA
+431 HAFDA

-441 LTAIA
+441 LTAVA
-446 AHVAVIIKNAR
+446 AHVTVIIKNAR

-482 IAVISTSLQAD
+482 IAVISTSLQAES
-493 AVASHLLLALGNV
+493 VVNHLLLALGNV
-506 VSYHN
+506 VSYNN

-518 DGELKLVSSRDFY
+518 DGELKLVASRDFY
-531 DRPVVPSAKEAEVI
+531 DRPVVLTLEEAELV
-545 WRDHPLVQS
+545 WRGHPLLQNIIS
-554 IVKEEKLVRI
+554 RAELIRI
-564 DDVRVDTRWQSVPY
+564 DDVRADARWQPVPHT
-578 AENTRSWMGVPL
+578 ENTRSWMGVPL

-681 TIFVWDQEFQ
+681 TIFVWDQDFQ
-691 KLYPAAHKTQAYIEQ
+691 SLYPAAHKNQAYIKQMAPE
-706 IREGNDEEL
+706 EDERL
-715 VGLGSIEN
+715 VGLGSIKN
-723 LASYNVVQHVFET
+723 LASYSVVQRVFET
-736 HQIKNLRIDKPG
+736 HQIENLRSDPTG
-748 SQDELDLLKAAG
+748 NDDGQDMLQAAG
-760 LQSAIL
+760 LQSVIL

-781 GDISEPRN
+781 GDLAEAKQ
-789 YKQGQFRLAQNLAGQ
+789 YTQGQLRLAQNLAGQ
-804 AAVAIEHAHLF
+804 AAVAIEHAHLYS
-815 GQAQRRIEELSTFH
+815 QAQRRIDELSTFH

-852 LKLIPATNLHIFL
+852 LKLIPASNLHIFL

-882 GRRTAAVTSVRPAGS
+882 GRRTAAVPKLRPAGT
-897 GLTSTV
+897 GLTATV

-915 PSHPFYQSETAS
+915 PNHPFYQSETANS
-927 KWGICAIA
+927 WGIYAIA

-953 LYPHTFSEDELL
+953 LYPHSFTEDELL

-978 RNASSFTESQRRLRD
+978 RNASSFAESQRRLRD

-1017 VKILQAL
+1017 VQILQGL
-1024 LNARASTITMLTEDG
+1024 LNARASTITMLTDDG
-1039 DGLVVKAAVGI
+1039 EGLMVKAAVGI
-1050 NPEFMNARMHLSES
+1050 NPEFMSAKMHLSES
-1064 ISGLVVQKAELV
+1064 ISGVVVQNAELV
-1076 YIRDSYSES
+1076 YIRDSYSDP
-1085 DFLFFDEV
+1085 DFLFFDER

-1106 EPVGTLTIDSD
+1106 QPVGTLTIDSD
-1117 RPHAFT
+1117 RPFAFT
-1123 ESDTQL
+1123 DSDTQL

-1144 RLFEELEDRA
+1144 RLFEELEERA
-1154 AELAI
+1154 AELAE

-1204 TAEQQEYLQIVSDKT
+1204 TSEQQEYLQIVSDKT
-1219 DDITRII
+1219 DEITRII

-1242 EAMSMA
+1242 EEMSMA
-1248 DLLQTAVTSHRIV
+1248 NLLQTAVINHRLV

-1269 VCTIPPGQKGFVRI
+1269 VCSIPPGQKGRVRI

-1307 TIRLSMAENE
+1307 TIRLSMVE
-1317 QDVLVSVVDEGI
+1317 QGKEVLVSVVDEGI

-1379 EINKGSAFFFTLPI
+1379 ELHKGSSFFFTLPS
-1393 VKQDIATTV
+1393 VKQDIVKTV

>member
-1 MLSWAVATD
+1 
-10 PELEVRVVCLRK
+10 
-22 SQEVWQKRDRLSSFG
+22 
-37 LLKKN
+37 
-42 IITSKLT
+42 
-49 NLETDWPMPHS
+49 MPHR
-60 NDQLKALNALQQKLQ
+60 NDALYALNLLQQNLQ
-75 TAASWDAVQSV
+75 AATSWEAVYAV
-86 LTPFA
+86 LQPFV
-91 NQYLAVESVLVVPTA
+91 QQHLAVESLLIVP
-106 EKRHG
+106 EIENGRNL
-111 AWSIGSTGYA
+111 WWIGQTGYA
-121 LQFMPVPDEPD
+121 LQFTATPTNPD
-132 LAEITAALLATC
+132 LAALVASLLALS

-151 PLSIQQQSLLEQ
+151 LPSAAQQTLLTQ
-163 ISLAIVAQR
+163 ISQALIEHHS
-172 PFDQISGLIATAFTE
+172 FDLITGRIAATFTQAFPGCQ
-187 TFSAYRARLLLC
+187 ARLVLC
-199 EPGGKQIYLHTMFGA
+199 DVGGKPKALHTLFGSPS
-214 QTGWLPVNEDRNLSN
+214 GWLPVDADSNLEN
-229 VQETVLVFDDV
+229 VTEMRLLLQER
-240 QLILPVKT
+240 QLLLPVKS
-248 AVDEVRAIL
+248 ELNQVRAIL
-257 QVAGTSVEDLRLKT
+257 QVMASSVADMRLQT
-271 AFFSLVAGYLG
+271 AVFSLVAGYIG
-282 VALSHQQLLEQ
+282 VALSHQQLSQQ
-293 AWQRAHQLE
+293 AWQRANQLE

-330 IFTPPTCYVA
+330 IFTPPTCYIA
-340 LVDNSEDIIEFPC
+340 MVDSNEEIIEFPC
-353 VLENHQRITRQP
+353 VLENHKRITRQP
-365 IPISNEDSLVAWV
+365 IPLGDKDSLVAWV
-378 IRNNVPFAT
+378 INNNVPFAT
-387 DNWPAEEK
+387 DNWPHEEK
-395 PVPGIN
+395 PVPGIS
-401 GEGSPHSIICV
+401 GDGAPHSIICV

-423 ISIQSDEP
+423 ISIQSDVP

-436 ADFQT
+436 SDFQT
-441 LTAIA
+441 LTAVA
-446 AHVAVIIKNAR
+446 AHITVIIKNAR

-482 IAVISTSLQAD
+482 IAVISTSLQAES
-493 AVASHLLLALGNV
+493 VVNHLLLALGNV
-506 VSYHN
+506 VSYNN
-511 AFAFLLT
+511 AFAFLLS
-518 DGELKLVSSRDFY
+518 DEELKLVSSRDFY
-531 DRPVVPSAKEAEVI
+531 DRPVVVTAEEAEAA
-545 WRDHPLVQS
+545 WRNHPLVQS
-554 IVKEEKLVRI
+554 IISKEELIRI
-564 DDVRVDTRWQSVPY
+564 DDVRADARWQPMPHT
-578 AENTRSWMGVPL
+578 ANTRSWMGVPL

-681 TIFVWDQEFQ
+681 TIFVWNEDFQ
-691 KLYPAAHKTQAYIEQ
+691 TLYPAAHKNQVSIKYLTQ
-706 IREGNDEEL
+706 DEKDVL
-715 VGLGSIEN
+715 VGLSNIEN
-723 LASYNVVQHVFET
+723 LASYNVVQRVFET
-736 HQIKNLRIDKPG
+736 HQIENLRADLPG
-748 SQDELDLLKAAG
+748 NQDGLDLLRAAG
-760 LQSAIL
+760 LQSVIL

-781 GDISEPRN
+781 GDVAEPRN
-789 YKQGQFRLAQNLAGQ
+789 YMQGQLRLAQNLAGQ

-829 DIVLRLNEPLK
+829 DIVLRLNEPLQ

-865 YDSETQTFSKG
+865 YDSETQMFSNG

-882 GRRTAAVTSVRPAGS
+882 GRRTAAVAKVRPAGS

-915 PSHPFYQSETAS
+915 PNHPFYQSEPAS
-927 KWGICAIA
+927 SWGIYAIA

-942 EKIIGAFTATY
+942 DKVIGAFTATY

-978 RNASSFTESQRRLRD
+978 RNASSFAESQRRLRD

-1017 VKILQAL
+1017 VQILQGL

-1039 DGLVVKAAVGI
+1039 DGLLVKAAVGI
-1050 NPEFMNARMHLSES
+1050 NPQFMNARMQLSES
-1064 ISGLVVQKAELV
+1064 ISGVVVQGAELV
-1076 YIRDSYSES
+1076 YIRDSYSDP
-1085 DFLFFDEV
+1085 DFLFFDER

-1106 EPVGTLTIDSD
+1106 KPVGTLTIDSD
-1117 RPHAFT
+1117 RPYAFT

-1144 RLFEELEDRA
+1144 RLFEELEERA
-1154 AELAI
+1154 AELAV
-1159 AYEELKE
+1159 AYNELKE

-1204 TAEQQEYLQIVSDKT
+1204 TPEQQEYLQIVSDKT

-1232 QRIDSGNLQL
+1232 QRIDAGNLQL
-1242 EAMSMA
+1242 EVTSMV
-1248 DLLQTAVTSHRIV
+1248 DLLQTAVINHRLV

-1269 VCTIPPGQKGFVRI
+1269 VSSIPPGQKGSVRI
-1283 DKGRMNQVLDNL
+1283 DKGRINQVLDNL

-1307 TIRLSMAENE
+1307 TIRLSMAENGQE
-1317 QDVLVSVVDEGI
+1317 VLVSVVDEGI
-1329 GMPAEKHQRIF
+1329 GMPTEKHQRIF

-1379 EINKGSAFFFTLPI
+1379 ELNKGSAFFFTLPI
-1393 VKQDIATTV
+1393 VNVNQVIAETV
-1402 PEL
+1402 PEP